1 MKNQNFTKIHYTD
14 NYLCFQEEKINKL
27 GKTDLLEL
35 LKNRDSWLY
44 VLIKEDVCNI
54 FMKTKGYIDSYINF
68 DDLYAFSVETTIMQL
83 NKRYFFDIFQD
94 KNIKIIKKIKSRLV
108 NNMKNFF
115 SNKRKYS
122 YFNVKDFIHKTEAF
136 YDYSEEIIIDLDLCK
151 IDENRIKEGLRNL
164 LFDDT
169 FDFEDFEYICK
180 KFNFEPID
188 ILIHRPYIIP
198 KMIKIA
204 TSSRNYFQLA
214 LIFDSIEEVA

>member
-27 GKTDLLEL
+27 EKTYLLEL
-35 LKNRDSWLY
+35 LKNSDSWLY

-54 FMKTKGYIDSYINF
+54 FMKTKGFLDFYINF
-68 DDLYAFSVETTIMQL
+68 DDLYAFSVETTIIQL
-83 NKRYFFDIFQD
+83 NKRYFFDIYSD

-122 YFNVKDFIHKTEAF
+122 YFNLKDYINRIEEF
-136 YDYSEEIIIDLDLCK
+136 YDHTEEIIIDLDFCK
-151 IDENRIKEGLRNL
+151 IDAYRIKEGLRNL

>member
-1 MKNQNFTKIHYTD
+1 MKNPNFTKKHNTD
-14 NYLCFQEEKINKL
+14 NYLYFQQEKINQL
-27 GKTDLLEL
+27 EKTDLLEL

-44 VLIKEDVCNI
+44 VLIKEDVFNMFI
-54 FMKTKGYIDSYINF
+54 KTKGFFDFYINF
-68 DDLYAFSVETTIMQL
+68 DDLYAFSSETTIMQL
-83 NKRYFFDIFQD
+83 NKRYFFDIYSD
-94 KNIKIIKKIKSRLV
+94 KNIKIINKIKSRLV

-115 SNKRKYS
+115 SSKRKYS

-188 ILIHRPYIIP
+188 ILIYRPYIIP